1 MSADPH
7 PDPCISCHPCTPLLP
22 MAMSLQ
28 LCTQVIPTPGVG
40 IPMGLA
46 LTLEAPS
53 RRAGLPSWLCG
64 QDLTML
70 PGHGGSPP
78 GEGTGL
84 YGQMAPVGGLAEPFL
99 RHRL

>member
-1 MSADPH
+1 M
-7 PDPCISCHPCTPLLP
+7 T
-22 MAMSLQ
+22 LQ
-28 LCTQVIPTPGVG
+28 LCIQVIPPPGVG

-70 PGHGGSPP
+70 PGHWGLTSWRGHGPLWPGGSSWWAGRALPEESP
-78 GEGTGL
+78 LEKK
-84 YGQMAPVGGLAEPFL
+84 EK
-99 RHRL
+99 